1 MGELLLVLVGYGV
14 LMTEGG
20 CTISRRKRVKTS
32 GGRRPKT
39 GRGSTRVQAEY
50 KESQEERGQAQGLA
64 EYGVSY
70 G

>member
-1 MGELLLVLVGYGV
+1 
-14 LMTEGG
+14 MTEVA
-20 CTISRRKRVKTS
+20 CRIRRRKREKTS

-39 GRGSTRVQAEY
+39 EKGREYGRSTSTSTGR
-50 KESQEERGQAQGLA
+50 QEERGQAQGLA

>member
-1 MGELLLVLVGYGV
+1 M
-14 LMTEGG
+14 
-20 CTISRRKRVKTS
+20 KTS

-39 GRGSTRVQAEY
+39 EREGVQAEY